1 MTLANQYSIAV
12 RHQRSTRID
21 SDLNADFFSG
31 LVYHGTAQTA
41 LDTLLRQFWQTGQSA
56 YTLTGPYGSG
66 KSTIALLLTGLLN
79 ANKKIKKAA
88 DDTINEETH
97 VLLQSSLTYKKG
109 WLQIRAVGGVNA
121 PVDTFW
127 SATLEALKEHP
138 KTKALIEKYQ
148 NITPSNEAELISQWE
163 ALFTEVKP
171 LVDGVLLLADE
182 MGKTLEYINKN
193 KGELHLFQDLAEVLG
208 RIDTP
213 VIFLGLL
220 HQSFSE
226 YAKDRGTKLQ
236 EEWGKI
242 QGRYT
247 DIQYNVSTDETVA
260 LIAQSIVPRNVEQ
273 GDDTNFV
280 DMTLLAISE
289 SDDSKNRTAQ
299 LFARLKATAPLHPLV
314 ALLLGPISK
323 RRFSQNE
330 RSTFGFLNS
339 HEPNS
344 FQLFLKNS
352 IDKNARY
359 SLHDLWDYLETN
371 LENAILG
378 SPDGHA
384 WAEASETINR
394 VDVAKKT
401 LNVLKSIA
409 LLNIFGKPAKLFAT
423 ELTLQA
429 ATGINDP
436 LELKEHLQQLKNA
449 SSIIFRKHQSS
460 WVIFEGSDLDIP
472 SLLESKIEQLSNSN
486 ESIEHIAFSKQTMAK
501 GHYHTIGTLRWIEQS
516 LGQKIESIEV
526 EKIQVN
532 RKGEFANFILLMAPA
547 EPAQLVEFTKNN
559 PSIALANAVNADD
572 IKAYANEIYALELLK
587 ADKEIGTSLQHDK
600 VAQKE
605 YDSRF
610 NDAQKMLWSA
620 IEDAFS
626 QSLWTVRGQN
636 YQTNYPLSELASE
649 LADHIYSGSPI
660 VHNELV
666 NRNKLSGAAVSA
678 RKKLLEAMLD
688 FDDKESLG
696 INGFPPEMSMYISC
710 LKNTKLHVKID
721 KDWAW
726 STNSIAPEFN
736 TLFNATTQYLK
747 ENAGQKINLGSI
759 KSLWS
764 NAPYGISQGVF
775 PIFVFAYLK
784 TLGEDIAYYE
794 KTMSGDF
801 DFISE
806 PDIDYVH
813 KLQKSPSE
821 LAIKFIELENKDKE
835 WLQHLAIYA
844 STLTTQPVNTNLLA
858 VATPLVTTI
867 HGLSYW
873 VKNASNL
880 VAEDS
885 VLNKQVLR
893 VRDTFLQAN
902 DPYELLINKIVDII
916 DSSNTMTFTQ
926 RIDELEKHFN
936 ILKSAH
942 EKMLEKMNLKIKQFF
957 PETGERLLNMCHL
970 VEDKSGDLRLKSFAR
985 ELGKSQEFGLKW
997 LESLIAVVVG
1007 RGIQNWNE
1015 SNLLTAEQKLSDYS
1029 QDFLRIVKASQG
1041 TVVDQ
1046 NPNNKQTKNIS
1057 LVLEEDG
1064 GLVNYAKEIKV
1075 DDSDTMNPVQISI
1088 KAQLSELSEFDKID
1102 ILHKLLKEALE
1113 SQG

>member
-21 SDLNADFFSG
+21 SDLNADFFPG

-41 LDTLLRQFWQTGQSA
+41 LDTLLRQFGQTGQSA

-79 ANKKIKKAA
+79 ADKKIKKAA
-88 DDTINEETH
+88 NDTINEETH
-97 VLLQSSLTYKKG
+97 SLLQSSLTYKKG
-109 WLQIRAVGGVNA
+109 WLQIRAVGGVNV

-127 SATLEALKEHP
+127 TATLEALKEHP

-148 NITPSNEAELISQWE
+148 DVAPNNEAELISQWE
-163 ALFTEVKP
+163 ALFIEIKP

-193 KGELHLFQDLAEVLG
+193 KGELHLFQDLAEILG
-208 RIDTP
+208 RIETP

-260 LIAQSIVPRNVEQ
+260 LIAQSIIPKNSNQ
-273 GDDTNFV
+273 GDETNFV
-280 DMTLLAISE
+280 DMTLRAISE
-289 SDDSKNRTAQ
+289 SDDSKNRTTQ
-299 LFARLKATAPLHPLV
+299 LLTRLKASAPLHPLV

-344 FQLFLKNS
+344 FQLFLKNN

-359 SLHDLWDYLETN
+359 GLHDLWDYLETN
-371 LENAILG
+371 LEHAILG
-378 SPDGHA
+378 SPDGHG

-394 VDVAKKT
+394 VDVAKDT

-409 LLNIFGKPAKLFAT
+409 LLNLFGKQAKLFST

-429 ATGINDP
+429 AMGIEDP
-436 LELKEHLQQLKNA
+436 LELKEHLEHLKAA

-472 SLLESKIEQLSNSN
+472 SLLESKIEQLSNSH

-501 GHYHTIGTLRWIEQS
+501 GHYHTIGTLRWVEQS
-516 LGQKIESIEV
+516 LVQKIESIEV
-526 EKIQVN
+526 EKIQAN
-532 RKGEFANFILLMAPA
+532 RKGEFANFILLMTPT
-547 EPAQLVEFTKNN
+547 EPEQLVAFTTSN
-559 PSIALANAVNADD
+559 PSIALANAINADD
-572 IKAYANEIYALELLK
+572 IKAYANEVYALELLK
-587 ADKEIGTSLQHDK
+587 ADKDIGTSLQHDK

-620 IEDAFS
+620 IENAFL
-626 QSLWTVRGQN
+626 QSLWIVRGQN
-636 YQTNYPLSELASE
+636 YKTNYPLSELASE
-649 LADHIYSGSPI
+649 LADHIYSRSPI

-666 NRNKLSGAAVSA
+666 NRNKLSGTAVSA

-688 FDDKESLG
+688 FDDEENLN
-696 INGFPPEMSMYISC
+696 ITGFPPEMSMYISC
-710 LKNTKLHVKID
+710 LKNTNLHVNTEGKCS
-721 KDWAW
+721 W
-726 STNSIAPEFN
+726 STDDIAPEFN
-736 TLFNATTQYLK
+736 TLFNETTQYLK

-759 KSLWS
+759 ESLWS

-806 PDIDYVH
+806 PDVDYIH
-813 KLQKSPSE
+813 KLQKSPKE
-821 LAIKFIELENKDKE
+821 LAIKFIELEEKDQE
-835 WLQHLAIYA
+835 WLQHLAMYA
-844 STLTTQPVNTNLLA
+844 STLTTRPVNINLLA
-858 VATPLVTTI
+858 AATPLVTTM

-880 VAEDS
+880 ISNDS
-885 VLNKQVLR
+885 ALNKQVLR

-902 DPYELLINKIVDII
+902 DPYELLINKVVEII
-916 DSSNTMTFTQ
+916 DPNNTLTFTQ
-926 RIDELEKHFN
+926 RIDELEKYIN

-942 EKMLEKMNLKIKQFF
+942 EKMLEKMSIKIKQFF

-1015 SNLLTAEQKLSDYS
+1015 SNLLSAEQKLSDYS
-1029 QDFLRIVKASQG
+1029 QDFLRIVKASQRS
-1041 TVVDQ
+1041 TADQ
-1046 NPNNKQTKNIS
+1046 DTNNSLMKSIS

-1064 GLVNYAKEIKV
+1064 GLVNYTKEIKV
-1075 DDSDTMNPVQISI
+1075 NDSDTRNPLQISI
-1088 KAQLSELSEFDKID
+1088 KEQLSELSEFDKID
-1102 ILHKLLKEALE
+1102 VLHKLLKEALE